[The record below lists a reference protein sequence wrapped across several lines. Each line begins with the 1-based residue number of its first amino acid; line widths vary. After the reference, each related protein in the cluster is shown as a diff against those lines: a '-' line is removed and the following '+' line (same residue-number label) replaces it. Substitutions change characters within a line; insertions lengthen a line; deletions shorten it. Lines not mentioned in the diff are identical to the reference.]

1 MDVSVK
7 RVNMLSRLVLISTIP
22 SSRQVF
28 VVDYEH
34 GEFEIIQICN
44 KYY

>member
-7 RVNMLSRLVLISTIP
+7 KSKYVISRLVLISTIP

-34 GEFEIIQICN
+34 GEFEIIQIC
-44 KYY
+44 K